1 MDEIFEITEFVQEEA
16 GYGTDLIW
24 GNCYDEELGEKI
36 SVTVIAT
43 GFEHNKQKKANK
55 VADDKVVVALDEDQ
69 PKPVEDQPKK
79 KGLADIG
86 YEPSGNGRH
95 TVEFDDVR
103 ETIAKYQSRGRYSYD
118 EPYVNAEGG
127 EVSDEDRDKFLERER
142 KRRER
147 LRNNRVKLSNPQAI
161 IELENEPAYLRR
173 GVNLDNVPDSKEEP
187 HSTWSINDDDELEVR
202 GGNSFLH
209 DNVD

>member
-1 MDEIFEITEFVQEEA
+1 VQEEA

-55 VADDKVVVALDEDQ
+55 VADDKVIVALDEDQ

-127 EVSDEDRDKFLERER
+127 EASDEDRDKFLERER

-173 GVNLDNVPDSKEEP
+173 GVNLDNVPDSKETS